1 MRILVADDDAS
12 SRLIVKS
19 ALHNLGHECHTVSD
33 GQQAWHAFQTQLPDV
48 VISDWQMPV
57 MTGPELCRK
66 IREHDVSRYVYFI
79 IVSGQGLL
87 SEILEGMTAGADDY
101 LVKPLNPD
109 DLQVRLIAA
118 TRVTALHAQLAQNRG
133 ELDELNHDL
142 KAIARRDPLTRLGNR
157 RALDEDLE
165 FLEARVTRYRH
176 RYCIA
181 LIDVDN
187 FKAYNDTFGHQA
199 GDRILQAVAAQ
210 LKAEARGGDA
220 VYRYGGEEFLCIFPE
235 QSIAN
240 GMQAVERMRTAVERL
255 AVRQAGE
262 IGAFLTISGG
272 VAVMDAEH
280 PRSAIAVIKEA
291 DEALY
296 RAKELGRNRVEGVG
310 PAESEPQPA
319 PASGLRAVF
328 QPLTAE

>member
-19 ALHNLGHECHTVSD
+19 ALRNLGHECHTVSD
-33 GQQAWHAFQTQLPDV
+33 GEQAWQAFQTQLPDV
-48 VISDWQMPV
+48 VISDWRMPG

-118 TRVTALHAQLAQNRG
+118 TRVTALHAQLAQSRG

-181 LIDVDN
+181 LIDVDH
-187 FKAYNDTFGHQA
+187 FKAYNDTFGHPA

-210 LKAEARGGDA
+210 LKAEARSGDA

-240 GMQAVERMRTAVERL
+240 GIQAVERMRNAVERL
-255 AVRQAGE
+255 AVRQASE
-262 IGAFLTISGG
+262 IGEFLTISGG

-280 PRSAIAVIKEA
+280 PRAASAVIKEA

-296 RAKELGRNRVEGVG
+296 RAKELGRNRVEGLGPVESVVG
-310 PAESEPQPA
+310 TS
-319 PASGLRAVF
+319 R
-328 QPLTAE
+328 

>member
-12 SRLIVKS
+12 SRLIVKA
-19 ALHNLGHECHTVSD
+19 ALRNLGHECHTVSD
-33 GQQAWHAFQTQLPDV
+33 GEQAWSAFQTQLPDV
-48 VISDWQMPV
+48 VISDWRMPGL
-57 MTGPELCRK
+57 TGPQLCRN
-66 IREHDVSRYVYFI
+66 IRGYDVSQYVYFI

-118 TRVTALHAQLAQNRG
+118 TRMTALHNQLARQHA
-133 ELDELNHDL
+133 ELGELNHGL
-142 KAIARRDPLTRLGNR
+142 RVIARRDPLTRLGNR

-181 LIDVDN
+181 LIDVDH
-187 FKAYNDTFGHQA
+187 FKAYNDGFGHQA

-210 LKAEARGGDA
+210 LKAEARSGDA
-220 VYRYGGEEFLCIFPE
+220 IYRYGGEEFLCIFPE
-235 QSIAN
+235 QSIAT
-240 GMQAVERMRTAVERL
+240 GIQAVERMRNAVERL
-255 AVRQAGE
+255 VVRHADE
-262 IGAFLTISGG
+262 IGGLLTVSAG
-272 VAVMDAEH
+272 VAVMDAEN
-280 PRSAIAVIKEA
+280 PRSAAAVIKEA

-296 RAKELGRNRVEGVG
+296 RAKQLGRNRVEGLG
-310 PAESEPQPA
+310 PVESVLG
-319 PASGLRAVF
+319 STR
-328 QPLTAE
+328 

>member
-12 SRLIVKS
+12 SRLIVKT
-19 ALHNLGHECHTVSD
+19 ALRNLGHECHTVAD
-33 GQQAWHAFQTQLPDV
+33 GDQAWDAFQSQLPDV
-48 VISDWQMPV
+48 VISDLRMPGL
-57 MTGPELCRK
+57 TGPQLCRK

-87 SEILEGMTAGADDY
+87 SEILEGMTAGTDDY

-109 DLQVRLIAA
+109 DLQIRLIAA
-118 TRVTALHAQLAQNRG
+118 TRVTALHTQLASNRD

-176 RYCIA
+176 RYCIS
-181 LIDVDN
+181 LIDIDH
-187 FKAYNDTFGHQA
+187 FKAYNDAFGHQA
-199 GDRILQAVAAQ
+199 GDRILQAVASQ
-210 LKAEARGGDA
+210 LKAEARSGDV

-235 QSIAN
+235 QSMATGIR
-240 GMQAVERMRTAVERL
+240 AVERMRNAVERL
-255 AVRQAGE
+255 AVRQADEVGG
-262 IGAFLTISGG
+262 ILTISGG

-280 PRSAIAVIKEA
+280 PRSASAAIKEA
-291 DEALY
+291 NEALY
-296 RAKELGRNRVEGVG
+296 RAKKAGRNRVEGLG
-310 PAESEPQPA
+310 PVESAIA
-319 PASGLRAVF
+319 PMG
-328 QPLTAE
+328 